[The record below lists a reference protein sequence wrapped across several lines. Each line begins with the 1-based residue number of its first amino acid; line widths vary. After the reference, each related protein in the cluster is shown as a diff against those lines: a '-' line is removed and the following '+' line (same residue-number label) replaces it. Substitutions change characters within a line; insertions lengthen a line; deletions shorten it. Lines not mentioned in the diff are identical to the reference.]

1 MPFLLFHNFRYLR
14 NHSGDQQ
21 CTWVYFLYKKYVIRE
36 TDEYFVINKE
46 KLKKERKYLF
56 SNKQRKKIR
65 SVVKLSIL

>member
-46 KLKKERKYLF
+46 KLKKKENIY
-56 SNKQRKKIR
+56 SAINKGKK
-65 SVVKLSIL
+65 